1 MEGKN
6 KKTKVF
12 KWAAALMLA
21 ASVIGCKHNVSNT
34 PETFTVTFSVESG
47 NGTLK
52 AKADGITETE
62 TSPITVEQGKTV
74 TFTAE
79 PNGGY
84 EVDKWTIT
92 GGAFETGTGT
102 GGSTTAKVKI
112 TATVNITVSF
122 KALPPVQKYTVTL
135 MQSEHGSVTAEPAI
149 PSDNQIAKDTEITF
163 TAQANAGYQI
173 NTWSI
178 TGDVLQSGGK
188 SGNISAKVKITANT
202 TVQVTFKLIE
212 YASVPYAGLDTY
224 LKDSALEANINYIKV
239 TGLTAE
245 ALKGESVYPSSP
257 EPSPLGKI
265 LKANETKKV
274 ALKFDGSIAGLT
286 DMRACFSGCTSLTQA
301 PDIPASV
308 TNMSDCFHG
317 CTSLTQAPDIP
328 ANVTGMYRCFS
339 GCTSLT
345 QAPQIPASVTDM
357 YRCFSGCTSLTQAPQ
372 IPASVTDMYRCFSG
386 CTSLTQAP
394 DIPASVTY
402 MSVCF
407 YGCTSLTQAP
417 QIPEHVTNMNACFGG
432 CTSLTQAPDIPASV
446 TDMSSCF
453 SGCTNL
459 TQAPDIPEHV
469 TNMHAC
475 FSGCTSLTQAPDI
488 PASVTNMSWC
498 FSGCT
503 KLISVTLKCNYND
516 DIDAD
521 GTHHFKNT
529 FKNCSSLKQSTIK
542 VPVGQFETYKA
553 NAGIMGTTADRFAK
567 DE

>member
-202 TVQVTFKLIE
+202 TVQVTFKPIE

-245 ALKGESVYPSSP
+245 ALKGEAGYPSS

-286 DMRACFSGCTSLTQA
+286 DMRACFSGCTNLTQAPDIPASVTYMSSCFSGCTSLTQA

-308 TNMSDCFHG
+308 TNMNGCFYG

-328 ANVTGMYRCFS
+328 EHVTYMYS
-339 GCTSLT
+339 
-345 QAPQIPASVTDM
+345 
-357 YRCFSGCTSLTQAPQ
+357 
-372 IPASVTDMYRCFSG
+372 CFSG

-402 MSVCF
+402 MNGCF
-407 YGCTSLTQAP
+407 YGCTSLAQAP
-417 QIPEHVTNMNACFGG
+417 DILASVTDMGMCFYG

-446 TDMSSCF
+446 TNMSS
-453 SGCTNL
+453 
-459 TQAPDIPEHV
+459 
-469 TNMHAC
+469 C

-498 FSGCT
+498 FSHCT
-503 KLISVTLKCNYND
+503 KLISVTLKCNYNND
-516 DIDAD
+516 TDAD

-529 FKNCSSLKQSTIK
+529 FIRCSSLKQSTIK

>member
-62 TSPITVEQGKTV
+62 KSPITVEQGKTV

-102 GGSTTAKVKI
+102 GGSTTAKLKI

-188 SGNISAKVKITANT
+188 SGNISAKVKITANA
-202 TVQVTFKLIE
+202 TVQVTFKPIE

-224 LKDSALEANINYIKV
+224 LKDSALEANK
-239 TGLTAE
+239 
-245 ALKGESVYPSSP
+245 
-257 EPSPLGKI
+257 
-265 LKANETKKV
+265 
-274 ALKFDGSIAGLT
+274 
-286 DMRACFSGCTSLTQA
+286 
-301 PDIPASV
+301 
-308 TNMSDCFHG
+308 
-317 CTSLTQAPDIP
+317 
-328 ANVTGMYRCFS
+328 
-339 GCTSLT
+339 
-345 QAPQIPASVTDM
+345 
-357 YRCFSGCTSLTQAPQ
+357 
-372 IPASVTDMYRCFSG
+372 
-386 CTSLTQAP
+386 
-394 DIPASVTY
+394 
-402 MSVCF
+402 
-407 YGCTSLTQAP
+407 
-417 QIPEHVTNMNACFGG
+417 
-432 CTSLTQAPDIPASV
+432 
-446 TDMSSCF
+446 
-453 SGCTNL
+453 
-459 TQAPDIPEHV
+459 
-469 TNMHAC
+469 
-475 FSGCTSLTQAPDI
+475 
-488 PASVTNMSWC
+488 
-498 FSGCT
+498 
-503 KLISVTLKCNYND
+503 
-516 DIDAD
+516 
-521 GTHHFKNT
+521 
-529 FKNCSSLKQSTIK
+529 
-542 VPVGQFETYKA
+542 
-553 NAGIMGTTADRFAK
+553 
-567 DE
+567 

>member
-202 TVQVTFKLIE
+202 TVQVTFKPIE

-245 ALKGESVYPSSP
+245 ALKGEAGYPSS

-286 DMRACFSGCTSLTQA
+286 DMRACFSGCT
-301 PDIPASV
+301 
-308 TNMSDCFHG
+308 N
-317 CTSLTQAPDIP
+317 
-328 ANVTGMYRCFS
+328 
-339 GCTSLT
+339 
-345 QAPQIPASVTDM
+345 
-357 YRCFSGCTSLTQAPQ
+357 
-372 IPASVTDMYRCFSG
+372 
-386 CTSLTQAP
+386 
-394 DIPASVTY
+394 
-402 MSVCF
+402 
-407 YGCTSLTQAP
+407 
-417 QIPEHVTNMNACFGG
+417 
-432 CTSLTQAPDIPASV
+432 
-446 TDMSSCF
+446 
-453 SGCTNL
+453 
-459 TQAPDIPEHV
+459 
-469 TNMHAC
+469 
-475 FSGCTSLTQAPDI
+475 LTQAPDI

-498 FSGCT
+498 FSHCT
-503 KLISVTLKCNYND
+503 KLISVTLKCNYNND
-516 DIDAD
+516 TDAD

-529 FKNCSSLKQSTIK
+529 FIRCSSLKQSTIK

>member
-62 TSPITVEQGKTV
+62 KSPITVEQGKTV

-245 ALKGESVYPSSP
+245 ALKGEVGYPSS

-286 DMRACFSGCTSLTQA
+286 DMEACFYGCTSLTQA
-301 PDIPASV
+301 PQIPPNV
-308 TNMSDCFHG
+308 TNMGICFHG

-345 QAPQIPASVTDM
+345 QAPQIP
-357 YRCFSGCTSLTQAPQ
+357 PN
-372 IPASVTDMYRCFSG
+372 
-386 CTSLTQAP
+386 
-394 DIPASVTY
+394 
-402 MSVCF
+402 
-407 YGCTSLTQAP
+407 
-417 QIPEHVTNMNACFGG
+417 VTNMEICF
-432 CTSLTQAPDIPASV
+432 
-446 TDMSSCF
+446 
-453 SGCTNL
+453 
-459 TQAPDIPEHV
+459 E
-469 TNMHAC
+469 
-475 FSGCTSLTQAPDI
+475 GCTSLTQAPDI

>member
-202 TVQVTFKLIE
+202 TVQVTFKPIE

-245 ALKGESVYPSSP
+245 ALKGEAGYPSS

-286 DMRACFSGCTSLTQA
+286 DMRACFSGCT
-301 PDIPASV
+301 
-308 TNMSDCFHG
+308 N
-317 CTSLTQAPDIP
+317 
-328 ANVTGMYRCFS
+328 
-339 GCTSLT
+339 
-345 QAPQIPASVTDM
+345 
-357 YRCFSGCTSLTQAPQ
+357 
-372 IPASVTDMYRCFSG
+372 
-386 CTSLTQAP
+386 LTQAP

-402 MSVCF
+402 MS
-407 YGCTSLTQAP
+407 S
-417 QIPEHVTNMNACFGG
+417 
-432 CTSLTQAPDIPASV
+432 
-446 TDMSSCF
+446 
-453 SGCTNL
+453 
-459 TQAPDIPEHV
+459 
-469 TNMHAC
+469 C

-498 FSGCT
+498 FSHCT
-503 KLISVTLKCNYND
+503 KLISVTLKCNYNND
-516 DIDAD
+516 TDAD

-529 FKNCSSLKQSTIK
+529 FIRCSSLKQSTIK

>member
-345 QAPQIPASVTDM
+345 QAP
-357 YRCFSGCTSLTQAPQ
+357 
-372 IPASVTDMYRCFSG
+372 
-386 CTSLTQAP
+386 